1 MFTVKE
7 RGHVANTHLKI
18 IRQDLNAFLE
28 DKKETEKTT
37 AFLNYSTLG
46 ICIHTSILW
55 QCKLLS
61 KELWICFA
69 NEHIIPVNPWNLIV
83 HGL

>member
-37 AFLNYSTLG
+37 AFLKHSTLG
-46 ICIHTSILW
+46 ICIHTSIL
-55 QCKLLS
+55 
-61 KELWICFA
+61 
-69 NEHIIPVNPWNLIV
+69 
-83 HGL
+83 

>member
-37 AFLNYSTLG
+37 AFLKHSTLG
-46 ICIHTSILW
+46 FVSTRAYCDNVNSSQKNFEFALLMNILY
-55 QCKLLS
+55 
-61 KELWICFA
+61 
-69 NEHIIPVNPWNLIV
+69 P
-83 HGL
+83 